1 MTGGTDGSISL
12 TVVEDAGGTQFT
24 CFTSTTVQNLTPEE
38 LLQVSNSR
46 LRFMWLHSPLP
57 GGAVDRSALR
67 LCGMASSSWTRPAL
81 AGVMV
86 LLEDGSLQHLGDFTS
101 TFVLA
106 Y

>member
-1 MTGGTDGSISL
+1 LDFYVPG
-12 TVVEDAGGTQFT
+12 
-24 CFTSTTVQNLTPEE
+24 

-46 LRFMWLHSPLP
+46 LRFMWLHSALP

-86 LLEDGSLQHLGDFTS
+86 LLEDGSLQHLGGFTS

>member
-1 MTGGTDGSISL
+1 VRLPGFFFWHFVFLG
-12 TVVEDAGGTQFT
+12 
-24 CFTSTTVQNLTPEE
+24 
-38 LLQVSNSR
+38 LLQASNSR

-86 LLEDGSLQHLGDFTS
+86 LLEDGSLQHLGGFNS
-101 TFVLA
+101 TKVLA